1 MTVLAERPEVE
12 SVPAALAQG
21 VSNLSAWLEGMRGAD
36 GFGGPIMHWWE
47 SNFLMT
53 GAGFDWRYEGVI
65 DGYRELYLRSHRPEH
80 LRLAVQAAQDLLPQ
94 QLPDGRF
101 RRSSFQFGPV
111 AGGTPHEAA
120 LDVALLKLAGTL
132 RQEDDAQADRLATAM
147 TQAATNNILGYWA
160 GQLWDGQ
167 GFRDQPYKSVY
178 VPNKHA
184 TLLEALLE
192 MQTLGVQAL
201 TGAEYSEYVS
211 ACVRVILGSQV
222 QAGPQAGGTVHLG
235 IGPSRLA
242 IPIYT
247 ARTMNGLLS
256 WYDVQPDAGL
266 RRALE
271 AAARFLLK
279 LIRPEGVAWG
289 VYGSGRLAL
298 NPLMIAGAG
307 DVMRFLLRV
316 QERGLVDVSQGV
328 QALTGLL
335 LSAQLPSGGLPTAH
349 GFGGKGLSRPT
360 AQTAPDLRDV
370 LPVVGWSDKA
380 FRALVLA
387 LPVGVH
393 LPTAS
398 TRPYHVSVSWRGHQ
412 GVFQET
418 AAHFVMSGGPYQ
430 YRWTKGRPAPDVYAL

>member
-1 MTVLAERPEVE
+1 MTALAERPQVGNA
-12 SVPAALAQG
+12 PAALAQG
-21 VSNLSAWLEGMRGAD
+21 VSNLSAWLEGMRGPD
-36 GFGGPIMHWWE
+36 GYGGPVMHWWE
-47 SNFLMT
+47 SNFLVT
-53 GAGFDWRYEGVI
+53 GAGFDWRYEGLI
-65 DGYRELYLRSHRPEH
+65 DGYRELYLRSNQPEH

-132 RQEDDAQADRLATAM
+132 RQEGDAPAEKLAMAM
-147 TQAATNNILGYWA
+147 TQAATRNLEGYWT

-192 MQTLGVQAL
+192 AQLQ
-201 TGAEYSEYVS
+201 TGAEYSEYIS
-211 ACVRVILGSQV
+211 ACVQVILGSQV
-222 QAGPQAGGTVHLG
+222 QPGPQTGLRAGGTVHLG

-271 AAARFLLK
+271 AAARFLMK
-279 LIRPEGVAWG
+279 LTRPEGVAWG

-298 NPLMIAGAG
+298 NPVMIAGAG
-307 DVMRFLLRV
+307 DVLRFLLRV
-316 QERGLVDVSQGV
+316 QERDLFDVSGGV

-335 LSAQLPSGGLPTAH
+335 LSSQLPSGGLPTAH
-349 GFGGKGLSRPT
+349 GFGGKGLSHPNI
-360 AQTAPDLRDV
+360 QKAPDLRDV

-387 LPVGVH
+387 LPMGVR
-393 LPTAS
+393 LPIAS
-398 TRPYHVSVSWRGHQ
+398 TRPYHVPVSWRGQQ

-418 AAHFVMSGGPYQ
+418 TTHFVMSGGPYR
-430 YRWTKGRPAPDVYAL
+430 YRWTKGRPAPDIYAL